1 MENLSFVFTL
11 TLGHYKSGNPTNKS
25 IEKPTLSHENN
36 MPTHEIIVNEL
47 HRKYQ
52 DHNRFNT
59 QLYALKNKSPWSR
72 PQTHE
77 TTNKKIEEK
86 NQLTQRKISKGAAVI
101 DNHASKN
108 ESQSIVSGER
118 IISNKASKSKI
129 HKFFGAKEYINRN
142 EPPSTGHLEK
152 NEQIK
157 SKYLGQK
164 NANMLTRY
172 IATTQL
178 NSRSLEEKLLNAS
191 NIQGNK
197 QSENDIETGKNK
209 ELILAYENK
218 NLISSDATHSD
229 YQNNTP
235 TERHLRINAIP
246 RTIIK
251 KTDEASSAPNQEN
264 ILTNTLSFMENKETN
279 PFRKFEKDHSILINA
294 CNNEKDIF
302 NLKPSTASKCLIYSD
317 ILNTCEKSSEYYP
330 ENSLKG
336 IKGCKGKLHSEICE
350 FIEISQKSTVFSG
363 FHLKCNS
370 NLCMKNSL
378 EVAVMNQK
386 KGKLSRLKINNIVSL
401 KSSLTENREN
411 KLFPNN
417 FVFLSCRRE
426 KDGNKIEQLLY
437 FPPFISLLDKPEEKA
452 KLNINIITLD
462 SVSRQHFYRM
472 LPNTIKSMRL
482 INKDN
487 RYPTEILDFK
497 AFQSLAPFT
506 FVNLEALL
514 SGHVTYEN
522 KKKRHYAIDN
532 LFGIFKKLGYQT
544 LLQEESC
551 WYDQWGSILT
561 GNRNIRVNSRADKD
575 IVWKEISNLTRNSFI
590 DNLGLTH
597 MSCDV
602 LEKYGTTNLFNIE
615 KYVCFNGKP
624 MSVYFIQY
632 ALDQLKTREKIK
644 NSKPIFSYTHL
655 NFAHETTGIRVRA
668 LDDYLDMFMK
678 DFSQLENTIT
688 VLWSDHG
695 GKTDKYSINELTGRF
710 ETYDPI
716 LFMVI
721 PKTLQRFIGEEKY
734 QNLIENQNSL
744 VHVIDMRTSLLNFVR
759 KSKTNLLQ
767 KFPDDMTSPLL
778 KLRSNCSIFPG
789 RKYSLCK
796 CVNKLKFKNIYD
808 QNNLN
813 FLTWLGEYAIG
824 YLNIMVSSQQTGLES
839 YRCTRLIGSGFRNL
853 VTKSTSKGIIWIFD
867 VVINFNKRQEIFN
880 FQILFNKNR
889 VFDLDTL
896 TLEKWLRIS
905 LYNTFS
911 HCKDPDVTT
920 ELCLCSK
927 NTRSNISH
935 EQLLNYRQ
943 FNQKSII
950 KPIFNSECMF
960 LVTRNHSNMVV
971 ALEIANL
978 CQSDLTIEFNTDILY
993 SWEISENLPIRK
1005 TIPSS
1010 KIMFIATFFKTLSYK
1025 EEIKP
1030 VIIIK

>member
-1 MENLSFVFTL
+1 MS
-11 TLGHYKSGNPTNKS
+11 
-25 IEKPTLSHENN
+25 SHE
-36 MPTHEIIVNEL
+36 IRADEL
-47 HRKYQ
+47 HGKYQ
-52 DHNRFNT
+52 DHSRFDI
-59 QLYALKNKSPWSR
+59 QSYALKNESQWSR
-72 PQTHE
+72 PQTHKA
-77 TTNKKIEEK
+77 TNEKSNEK
-86 NQLTQRKISKGAAVI
+86 NELTQRKISKGADDI
-101 DNHASKN
+101 NNDASNN
-108 ESQSIVSGER
+108 EDQSIKKGQRVL
-118 IISNKASKSKI
+118 SNKASKMKI
-129 HKFFGAKEYINRN
+129 RNKIPIFFGAKELVDRN
-142 EPPSTGHLEK
+142 EPSIIGHTEK
-152 NEQIK
+152 NNQVRI
-157 SKYLGQK
+157 KYLGQK
-164 NANMLTRY
+164 NANMSRRH

-178 NSRSLEEKLLNAS
+178 NSKSLKEKLLNTS
-191 NIQGNK
+191 NIKGNE
-197 QSENDIETGKNK
+197 QSENDIEIEIGKNK
-209 ELILAYENK
+209 ELISTYENQNLK
-218 NLISSDATHSD
+218 NP
-229 YQNNTP
+229 P
-235 TERHLRINAIP
+235 TERHPPSNAIP
-246 RTIIK
+246 KTTTK
-251 KTDEASSAPNQEN
+251 KTVEAIPAPNQDN
-264 ILTNTLSFMENKETN
+264 ISTNIPSFMEDKEN
-279 PFRKFEKDHSILINA
+279 NLFREYRKQSISIDS
-294 CNNEKDIF
+294 CNNGKDIF

-317 ILNTCEKSSEYYP
+317 ILNTCEKSSDYYP
-330 ENSLKG
+330 KNTLKG
-336 IKGCKGKLHSEICE
+336 IKGCKGKLHTEICE
-350 FIEISQKSTVFSG
+350 FIEISPKSTVFSG
-363 FHLKCNS
+363 LHLKCNS

-378 EVAVMNQK
+378 EIALMNQK
-386 KGKLSRLKINNIVSL
+386 MGKLSHLKIDNIVSL
-401 KSSLTENREN
+401 KSTLTTNRADN
-411 KLFPNN
+411 LLSSD

-487 RYPTEILDFK
+487 RYPTEILDFRL
-497 AFQSLAPFT
+497 FQSLAPFT

-522 KKKRHYAIDN
+522 KQKRHYAVDN
-532 LFGIFKKLGYQT
+532 LFGIFKNLGYKT

-561 GNRNIRVNSRADKD
+561 GNRNIRINSRTDKNM
-575 IVWKEISNLTRNSFI
+575 VWKEISNFTRNSFI

-597 MSCDV
+597 MSCNV
-602 LEKYGTTNLFNIE
+602 LEKYGKTNLFNIE

-624 MSVYFIQY
+624 VSVYFIQY
-632 ALDQLKTREKIK
+632 ALDQLKTQEKIE

-655 NFAHETTGIRVRA
+655 NFAHENTGIRVRA

-678 DFSQLENTIT
+678 DFSQLKNTIT

-695 GKTDKYSINELTGRF
+695 SKTDKYSINELTGRF

-716 LFMVI
+716 LFMII
-721 PKTLQRFIGEEKY
+721 PKTLQGFIGKEKY

-744 VHVIDMRTSLLNFVR
+744 VHVIDIRNSLLSFVG
-759 KSKTNLLQ
+759 KSKKNLSE
-767 KFPDDMTSPLL
+767 KSPDDITSPLL
-778 KLRSNCSIFPG
+778 KFRSNCSTFPG
-789 RKYSLCK
+789 RRYSLCK
-796 CVNKLKFKNIYD
+796 CVNNLKFKNIYD

-824 YLNIMVSSQQTGLES
+824 YLNFIVSSQQTGLQN
-839 YRCTRLIGSGFRNL
+839 YRCTRLIGSGFRNV

-867 VVINFNKRQEIFN
+867 VVINFKKKHEIFN

-889 VFDLDTL
+889 IFDLDTL

-927 NTRSNISH
+927 NTR
-935 EQLLNYRQ
+935 LNTSLEKLFNYKQ

-950 KPIFNSECMF
+950 KPIFNSECLF
-960 LVTRNHSNMVV
+960 LVTRNHSNIVV

-978 CQSDLTIEFNTDILY
+978 CESDLTIEFNTDILY

-1005 TIPSS
+1005 TVRSS
-1010 KIMFIATFFKTLSYK
+1010 KIMFIATFFKALNYK
-1025 EEIKP
+1025 EDIKP
-1030 VIIIK
+1030 AITIK

>member
-1 MENLSFVFTL
+1 
-11 TLGHYKSGNPTNKS
+11 
-25 IEKPTLSHENN
+25 
-36 MPTHEIIVNEL
+36 MPTREIRVNEL
-47 HRKYQ
+47 HHKYQ
-52 DHNRFNT
+52 ENSRFDI
-59 QLYALKNKSPWSR
+59 QSYSLKNENQWSR

-77 TTNKKIEEK
+77 ATNEKSKEK
-86 NQLTQRKISKGAAVI
+86 NQLTQRNISKGADVI
-101 DNHASKN
+101 NNHASNNKD
-108 ESQSIVSGER
+108 QSIISGER
-118 IISNKASKSKI
+118 VISNKAFESRIKSKI
-129 HKFFGAKEYINRN
+129 PNFFKAKEYVNRN
-142 EPPSTGHLEK
+142 EPPIIGHTEK
-152 NEQIK
+152 N
-157 SKYLGQK
+157 KYLGQK
-164 NANMLTRY
+164 NANMSTRH

-178 NSRSLEEKLLNAS
+178 NSKSLEEKLLNTR
-191 NIQGNK
+191 NIQTNE

-209 ELILAYENK
+209 ELISTYENK
-218 NLISSDATHSD
+218 NLISSDATDSGN
-229 YQNNTP
+229 QSNPP
-235 TERHLRINAIP
+235 TERHLQSNDIP
-246 RTIIK
+246 KTTIK
-251 KTDEASSAPNQEN
+251 KTAEASPAPNQDNTSTN
-264 ILTNTLSFMENKETN
+264 IPPLVEDKEKN
-279 PFRKFEKDHSILINA
+279 IFREFEWKQSISINA

-302 NLKPSTASKCLIYSD
+302 NLKPSTASKCLIYSN
-317 ILNTCEKSSEYYP
+317 ILNTCEKSSKYYP
-330 ENSLKG
+330 KNTLKG
-336 IKGCKGKLHSEICE
+336 TKGCKGKLHSEICK
-350 FIEISQKSTVFSG
+350 FIEVSPKSTVFSG
-363 FHLKCNS
+363 LHLKCNS
-370 NLCMKNSL
+370 NLCMKNSI
-378 EVAVMNQK
+378 EIAVMNQK
-386 KGKLSRLKINNIVSL
+386 TGKLSRLKVNNFASL
-401 KSSLTENREN
+401 KSTLTANRED
-411 KLFPNN
+411 KLLSND
-417 FVFLSCRRE
+417 FVFISCRRE

-437 FPPFISLLDKPEEKA
+437 FPPFISLLDKPEEKT

-472 LPNTIKSMRL
+472 LPNTKKSMRL

-497 AFQSLAPFT
+497 VFQSLAPFT
-506 FVNLEALL
+506 FVNLDALL

-522 KKKRHYAIDN
+522 KQKRHYAVDK

-561 GNRNIRVNSRADKD
+561 GNRNIRINSRADKD
-575 IVWKEISNLTRNSFI
+575 IVWREISNFTRNSFI

-597 MSCDV
+597 MSCDI
-602 LEKYGTTNLFNIE
+602 LEKYGTTNLFNTE
-615 KYVCFNGKP
+615 KCVCFNGKP

-632 ALDQLKTREKIK
+632 ALDQLKTREKIE
-644 NSKPIFSYTHL
+644 NSRPIFSYTHL
-655 NFAHETTGIRVRA
+655 NFAHENTGIRVRA

-678 DFSQLENTIT
+678 DFSQLKNTIT

-716 LFMVI
+716 LFMII
-721 PKTLQRFIGEEKY
+721 PKTLQRIIGEEKY

-744 VHVIDMRTSLLNFVR
+744 VHVIDIRSSLLNFVS
-759 KSKTNLLQ
+759 KSKKNLSE
-767 KFPDDMTSPLL
+767 KFPDDMTSPFL

-789 RKYSLCK
+789 RRYSLCK
-796 CVNKLKFKNIYD
+796 CVNNLKFKNIYD

-824 YLNIMVSSQQTGLES
+824 YLNFMVSSQQTGLEN

-853 VTKSTSKGIIWIFD
+853 VTKLTSKGIIWIFD
-867 VVINFNKRQEIFN
+867 VVINFQKRHEIFN

-911 HCKDPDVTT
+911 HCKDSGVTT
-920 ELCLCSK
+920 ELCLCTK
-927 NTRSNISH
+927 NTRSNISLGK
-935 EQLLNYRQ
+935 LLNYTQ

-960 LVTRNHSNMVV
+960 LITRNHSNIVV

-978 CQSDLTIEFNTDILY
+978 CESDLTIEFNTDILY

-1005 TIPSS
+1005 TVQSS
-1010 KIMFIATFFKTLSYK
+1010 KIMFIATFFKALSYK
-1025 EEIKP
+1025 EDIKP
-1030 VIIIK
+1030 AIIIK